1 MRNTLET
8 RLGIFFALTLVV
20 AVIILEMVGV
30 ADFFKP
36 GYTIYADFKTV
47 QELKKGD
54 LVKMAG
60 VDVGRIDSISL
71 ANEKVRVAMK
81 VKNRNAEIKTDS
93 KATITSD
100 RRPSSPA
107 ARPGRTFVSLDFG
120 TPGAPKAVGGAILS
134 TTEQPDLSAI
144 MVKLENVATGIEGL
158 TKSFT
163 PDNLAPLFG
172 PITDFMKNNSTNL
185 SAIMANTKSITE
197 QVQQG
202 KGTMGRLLYD
212 DTLYNTALST
222 VAGLQAGTA
231 ELKGTILQAQTILTN
246 ANTVI
251 AGINAGQGTLGK
263 LAKDETLYR
272 EATLM
277 MANMREIT
285 DKMNKGEGTVGKLIN
300 DDSFYKNAKVS
311 LQKLDKATEGLED
324 QGPLSVLG
332 IAVQSLF

>member
-8 RLGIFFALTLVV
+8 KLGIFFLFTLIV

-36 GYTIYADFKTV
+36 GYHVYADFKSV

-60 VDVGRIDSISL
+60 VEIGRVDDIGL
-71 ANEKVRVAMK
+71 ANEKVRVTLK
-81 VKNRNAEIKTDS
+81 IKNSVNGRPVELKTDS
-93 KATITSD
+93 KATIKFT
-100 RRPSSPA
+100 
-107 ARPGRTFVSLDFG
+107 GLLGQNFVAVDFG
-120 TPGAPKAVGGAILS
+120 SPGGIKAVEGAILS
-134 TTEQPDLSAI
+134 TSEQPDLAAI
-144 MVKLENVATGIEGL
+144 MTKLDNVAGDIEGL

-163 PDNLAPLFG
+163 PDNLSPIFG
-172 PITDFMKNNSTNL
+172 PITDFMRNNSTNL
-185 SAIMANTKSITE
+185 SAILNNTREITE
-197 QVQQG
+197 QVSNG
-202 KGTMGRLLYD
+202 KGTVGKLLYD

-222 VAGLQAGTA
+222 VAGLQAGTT
-231 ELKGTILQAQTILTN
+231 ELKSTILEARSMMTN
-246 ANTVI
+246 AN
-251 AGINAGQGTLGK
+251 GIISQINSGEGTLGK
-263 LAKDETLYR
+263 LTRDDSLYR

-277 MANMREIT
+277 MSNMREIT
-285 DKMNKGEGTVGKLIN
+285 EKINKGQGSVGKLVN
-300 DDSFYKNAKVS
+300 DDSFYKNIKVS

>member
-8 RLGIFFALTLVV
+8 RLGIFFALTLIV

-36 GYTIYADFKTV
+36 GYLVSADFKTV

-60 VDVGRIDSISL
+60 VEIGRVESISL
-71 ANEKVRVAMK
+71 TNERVRVTMK
-81 VKNRNAEIKTDS
+81 IKKRDAELKTDS
-93 KATITSD
+93 KATIKFT
-100 RRPSSPA
+100 
-107 ARPGRTFVSLDFG
+107 GLLGQNFVAVDFG
-120 TPGAPKAVGGAILS
+120 SANSPRAVEGASLS
-134 TTEQPDLSAI
+134 TVEQPDLSSI
-144 MVKLENVATGIEGL
+144 MAKLDNVAGDIQGL

-172 PITDFMKNNSTNL
+172 PITDFMKNNATNL
-185 SAIMANTKSITE
+185 GAILDNTRSITE
-197 QVQQG
+197 QVRGGRGSVG
-202 KGTMGRLLYD
+202 KLLYD
-212 DTLYNTALST
+212 DTLYNTALSA
-222 VAGLQAGTA
+222 VVGLQAGTS
-231 ELKGTILQAQTILTN
+231 ELKSTVLEAKAMMTN
-246 ANTVI
+246 ANNI
-251 AGINAGQGTLGK
+251 ISQINAGQGTLGK
-263 LAKDETLYR
+263 LAKDETLYH
-272 EATLM
+272 ETTLAM
-277 MANMREIT
+277 SNLREILE
-285 DKMNKGEGTVGKLIN
+285 KMNKGDGTVGKLIN